1 MKPELTAIVPVEKIL
16 DLAKKY
22 PVFPCRRNDEK
33 DAEGRTLKAKSPLT
47 KNGFKDAT
55 QDEAQIRRFWAS
67 HPDALIGVPTGSR
80 TNLAV
85 IDFDTRSADAM
96 AQEWL
101 AENQAALTGT
111 RVHQTGGGS
120 GGRHYIFSLPHGV
133 KIRGGVSVTLGKV
146 KRQGL
151 DIRAEGGYIIWWPLH
166 YGQGGPLNDIRS
178 LPAGLIDERRMDL
191 ELPAEVAAKMPAKPG
206 TSQDFQR
213 ELPRITEALA
223 YIDPSPYDA
232 WLMVGM
238 ALHHASGGADDGLEL
253 WDAWASGGITGS
265 LPDNYAGRADIEYRW
280 QSFHLDRGKGVTL
293 GSLFNAAKGGGWVS
307 VPEAVRLGPPKREE
321 PQVSYDDV
329 PEAQGMMRVLEPE
342 VPALNATNETAS
354 PVRRRL
360 TLRPIG
366 EIVSERREATWL
378 IHNVIEANVLAVL
391 AGPRA
396 SFKSFIALD
405 WGMKIACAGNAVVVL
420 SGEGAGLGRRA
431 EAWMQQ
437 HGQGQELEDLQLLAL
452 ESVANLNAEEE
463 MAGLQQAIEEAGIR
477 PALVIVDTFS
487 KFSAGLDENSN
498 QEVAEYLSKL
508 TVGVRERYCST
519 VLLVAHSGHGDAK
532 RPRGASALMANPDAE
547 YIVQRP
553 DVQAMAVTVTRE
565 RFKDTASMSPLGYEA
580 VEVDLG
586 RIDRYGEAVKSLVM
600 KSTDVIVATK
610 RIEPAGKV
618 QRIILEA
625 LRSRQRAS
633 ESPLVW
639 TMADLRQVGK
649 ECGQSKQSV
658 HKAVEAMAMSP
669 FLVSTIG
676 GFRLSGEA
684 LN

>member
-67 HPDALIGVPTGSR
+67 HPDALVGVPTGSR

-253 WDAWASGGITGS
+253 WDAWSSGGITGS

-293 GSLFNAAKGGGWVS
+293 GSVFNAAKGGGWVS

-329 PEAQGMMRVLEPE
+329 PEAQGMMRVVEPE

-405 WGMKIACAGNAVVVL
+405 WAMKIACAGNAVVVL

-610 RIEPAGKV
+610 RIEPAGRV

-676 GFRLSGEA
+676 GFRLSDEA

>member
-1 MKPELTAIVPVEKIL
+1 MKPELTAIVPVDRIL

-33 DAEGRTLKAKSPLT
+33 DQDGRILKAKSPLT

-67 HPDALIGVPTGSR
+67 HPDALVGVPTGQR
-80 TNLAV
+80 TGLAV
-85 IDFDTRSADAM
+85 IDFDTRSADSM

-120 GGRHYIFSLPHGV
+120 GGRHYIYSLPHGV

-166 YGQGGPLNDIRS
+166 FGQGGPLNDIRS

-191 ELPAEVAAKMPAKPG
+191 ELPADVAAKLPPKPG

-213 ELPRITEALA
+213 DLPRITEALA
-223 YIDPSPYDA
+223 YIDPTAYDQ

-238 ALHHASGGADDGLEL
+238 ALHYASGGADDGLEL
-253 WDAWASGGITGS
+253 WDAWSSGGITGS

-293 GSLFNAAKGGGWVS
+293 GSLFNAAKGGGWVP
-307 VPEAVRLGPPKREE
+307 VPEAVRLGPPQREE
-321 PQVSYDDV
+321 PAMTYDDV
-329 PEAQGMMRVLEPE
+329 PEAQGMVRNVEPE
-342 VPALNATNETAS
+342 VPDVHTTSVQSSHA
-354 PVRRRL
+354 RRRL

-405 WGMKIACAGNAVVVL
+405 WAMKIACAGNAVVVL

-437 HGQGQELEDLQLLAL
+437 HGSGQSLEDLQLLAL

-547 YIVQRP
+547 YIVERP
-553 DVQAMAVTVTRE
+553 DAQAMVVTVTRE
-565 RFKDTASMSPLGYEA
+565 RFKDTASMAPLAFEA
-580 VEVDLG
+580 IEVDLG
-586 RIDRYGEAVKSLVM
+586 RVDKYGEAVKSLVM
-600 KSTDVIVATK
+600 KETNA
-610 RIEPAGKV
+610 PAKAAAVHSPQGKA
-618 QRIILEA
+618 QRTILFA
-625 LRSRQRAS
+625 LRERQKKS
-633 ESPLVW
+633 EAPLIW
-639 TMADLRQVGK
+639 TVEEIRQIGR
-649 ECGQSKQSV
+649 ECGVPRQSV
-658 HKAVEAMAMSP
+658 HDAVEKLMLSP
-669 FLVSTIG
+669 FLKATVG
-676 GFRLSGEA
+676 GSMLGEP
-684 LN
+684 

>member
-1 MKPELTAIVPVEKIL
+1 MKPELTAIVPVERIL

-67 HPDALIGVPTGSR
+67 HPDALVGVPTGSR
-80 TNLAV
+80 TSLAV

-96 AQEWL
+96 ASEWL

-120 GGRHYIFSLPHGV
+120 GGRHYIFSLPQGV

-166 YGQGGPLNDIRS
+166 FGQGGPLNDIRS

-191 ELPAEVAAKMPAKPG
+191 ELPADVAAKLPPKPG

-321 PQVSYDDV
+321 PAMSYDDV
-329 PEAQGMMRVLEPE
+329 PEAQGMVRVVEPE
-342 VPALNATNETAS
+342 IPDVHITSGQTS

-405 WGMKIACAGNAVVVL
+405 WAMKIACAGNPVVVL

-437 HGQGQELEDLQLLAL
+437 HGKGQSLEDLQLLAL

-477 PALVIVDTFS
+477 PALVVVDTFS

-508 TVGVRERYCST
+508 TIGIRERYCST

-553 DVQAMAVTVTRE
+553 DVQGMAVTVTRE
-565 RFKDTASMSPLGYEA
+565 RFKDTASLSPLGYEA

-600 KSTDVIVATK
+600 RSADVVVATK

-618 QRIILEA
+618 QRVILEA
-625 LRSRQRAS
+625 LRSRQKAADA
-633 ESPLVW
+633 PLIW
-639 TMADLRQVGK
+639 TMTDLRQVGK
-649 ECGQSKQSV
+649 ECGQAKQSV

-676 GFRLSGEA
+676 GFRLSEEA
-684 LN
+684 LK

>member
-1 MKPELTAIVPVEKIL
+1 
-16 DLAKKY
+16 
-22 PVFPCRRNDEK
+22 
-33 DAEGRTLKAKSPLT
+33 
-47 KNGFKDAT
+47 
-55 QDEAQIRRFWAS
+55 
-67 HPDALIGVPTGSR
+67 
-80 TNLAV
+80 
-85 IDFDTRSADAM
+85 
-96 AQEWL
+96 
-101 AENQAALTGT
+101 
-111 RVHQTGGGS
+111 
-120 GGRHYIFSLPHGV
+120 
-133 KIRGGVSVTLGKV
+133 
-146 KRQGL
+146 
-151 DIRAEGGYIIWWPLH
+151 
-166 YGQGGPLNDIRS
+166 
-178 LPAGLIDERRMDL
+178 
-191 ELPAEVAAKMPAKPG
+191 
-206 TSQDFQR
+206 
-213 ELPRITEALA
+213 
-223 YIDPSPYDA
+223 
-232 WLMVGM
+232 MVGM

-293 GSLFNAAKGGGWVS
+293 GSVFNAAKGGGWVS

-329 PEAQGMMRVLEPE
+329 PEAQGMMRVVEPE

-405 WGMKIACAGNAVVVL
+405 WAMKIACAGNAVVVL

-553 DVQAMAVTVTRE
+553 DIQGMAVTVTRE

-610 RIEPAGKV
+610 RIEPAGRV

-676 GFRLSGEA
+676 GFRLSDEA

>member
-67 HPDALIGVPTGSR
+67 HPDALVGVPTGSR
-80 TNLAV
+80 TSLAV

-342 VPALNATNETAS
+342 VPALNVTNETAS

-405 WGMKIACAGNAVVVL
+405 WAMKIACAGNAVVVL

-508 TVGVRERYCST
+508 TVGIRERYCST

-547 YIVQRP
+547 YIVERP
-553 DVQAMAVTVTRE
+553 DAQAMVVTVTRE
-565 RFKDTASMSPLGYEA
+565 RFKDTASMQPLAFEA

-586 RIDRYGEAVKSLVM
+586 RVDKYGEAVKSLVM
-600 KSTDVIVATK
+600 RETNAPTK
-610 RIEPAGKV
+610 AAAVHSPQGKA
-618 QRIILEA
+618 QRTILFA
-625 LRSRQRAS
+625 LRERQKKS
-633 ESPLVW
+633 ETPLVW
-639 TMADLRQVGK
+639 TVEEIRQIGR
-649 ECGQSKQSV
+649 ECGVPRQSV
-658 HKAVEAMAMSP
+658 HDAVEKLMLSP
-669 FLVSTIG
+669 FLRATVG
-676 GFRLSGEA
+676 GSMLGEP
-684 LN
+684 

>member
-1 MKPELTAIVPVEKIL
+1 MSKPDLTAIVPVEKIL

-67 HPDALIGVPTGSR
+67 HPDALVGVPTGSR

-238 ALHHASGGADDGLEL
+238 ALHYASGGADDGLEL

-342 VPALNATNETAS
+342 VPDVHTTSGQAS

-437 HGQGQELEDLQLLAL
+437 HGQGQELQDLQLLAL

-547 YIVQRP
+547 YIVERP
-553 DVQAMAVTVTRE
+553 DAQAMVVTVTRE
-565 RFKDTASMSPLGYEA
+565 RFKDTASMQPLAFEA

-586 RIDRYGEAVKSLVM
+586 RVDKYGEAVKSLVM
-600 KSTDVIVATK
+600 RETNAPTK
-610 RIEPAGKV
+610 AAAVHSPQGKA
-618 QRIILEA
+618 QRTILFA
-625 LRSRQRAS
+625 LRERQKKS
-633 ESPLVW
+633 ETPLVW
-639 TMADLRQVGK
+639 TVEEIRQIGR
-649 ECGQSKQSV
+649 ECGVPRQSV
-658 HKAVEAMAMSP
+658 HDAVEKLMLSP
-669 FLVSTIG
+669 FLKATVG
-676 GFRLSGEA
+676 GSMLGEP
-684 LN
+684 

>member
-1 MKPELTAIVPVEKIL
+1 MKPELTAIVPVERIL

-33 DAEGRTLKAKSPLT
+33 DSEGRILKAKSPLT

-67 HPDALIGVPTGSR
+67 HPDALVGVPTGQR
-80 TNLAV
+80 TGLAV
-85 IDFDTRSADAM
+85 IDFDTRSADSM

-120 GGRHYIFSLPHGV
+120 GGRHYIYSLPHGV

-166 YGQGGPLNDIRS
+166 FGQGGPLNDIRS

-191 ELPAEVAAKMPAKPG
+191 ELPADVAAKLPPKPG
-206 TSQDFQR
+206 TSGDFQR
-213 ELPRITEALA
+213 DLPRITEALSF
-223 YIDPSPYDA
+223 IDPAPYDA

-238 ALHHASGGADDGLEL
+238 ALHYASGGADDGLDL
-253 WDAWASGGITGS
+253 WDAWSSGGITGE
-265 LPDNYAGRADIEYRW
+265 LPDNYAGRADMEYRW
-280 QSFHLDRGKGVTL
+280 QSFHLDRGRGVTL
-293 GSLFNAAKGGGWVS
+293 GSLFNAAKAQGWVN
-307 VPEAVRLGPPKREE
+307 VPEAVRLGAPKREE
-321 PQVSYDDV
+321 PPMDYDDV
-329 PEAQGMMRVLEPE
+329 PEAHGMIREIVTPVVM
-342 VPALNATNETAS
+342 NATMSTANS
-354 PVRRRL
+354 TRRKL
-360 TLRPIG
+360 VLRSVA
-366 EIVSERREATWL
+366 EIVTERREATWL
-378 IHNVIEANVLAVL
+378 IHNVLEANVLAVL

-405 WGMKIACAGNAVVVL
+405 WAMRIAMADNPVVIL

-431 EAWMQQ
+431 EAWMQE
-437 HGQGQELEDLQLLAL
+437 HGKGRSIDELNVLAL
-452 ESVANLNAEEE
+452 ESVANLNAEQD
-463 MAGLQQAIEEAGIR
+463 MLDLQEAIDQAGIR

-508 TVGVRERYCST
+508 TIGLRERYTAT

-547 YIVQRP
+547 YIVERP
-553 DVQAMAVTVTRE
+553 DAQAMVVAVSRE
-565 RFKDTASMSPLGYEA
+565 RFKDTASLSPLGYEA
-580 VEVDLG
+580 VEVPLG
-586 RIDRYGEAVKSLVM
+586 RMDKYGEQVKSLVM
-600 KSTDVIVATK
+600 KETSAPGKPAVAHS
-610 RIEPAGKV
+610 PQGKA
-618 QRIILEA
+618 QRTILYA
-625 LRSRQRAS
+625 LRERQKAS
-633 ESPLVW
+633 ETPLVW
-639 TMADLRQVGK
+639 TVEEIRQIGR
-649 ECGQSKQSV
+649 ECGVPRQSV
-658 HKAVEAMAMSP
+658 HDAVEKLMLSP
-669 FLVSTIG
+669 FLKATVG
-676 GFRLSGEA
+676 GSMLGEP
-684 LN
+684 